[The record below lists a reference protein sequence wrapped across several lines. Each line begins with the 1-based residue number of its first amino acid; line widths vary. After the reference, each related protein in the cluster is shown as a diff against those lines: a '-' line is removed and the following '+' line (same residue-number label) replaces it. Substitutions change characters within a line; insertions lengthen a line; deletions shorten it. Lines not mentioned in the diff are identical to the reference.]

1 MIIKMEFIDNLS
13 TLSHILSRGGGNGSG
28 DLATLNLHRLHIL
41 S

>member
-1 MIIKMEFIDNLS
+1 MIIKMEFILS

-28 DLATLNLHRLHIL
+28 DLATLNLHRLHML